1 MKNLYKFLH
10 MLLVSLK
17 VRFLFAKKAKKE
29 PGFSGQKFDISALPI
44 LERLNSHKNRSEF
57 EICVDGG
64 VNDSTVKY
72 LNVESVVSGSYILGA
87 PNPIKNIMHLQTSG
101 EYAQY

>member
-1 MKNLYKFLH
+1 LTIPQ
-10 MLLVSLK
+10 
-17 VRFLFAKKAKKE
+17 
-29 PGFSGQKFDISALPI
+29 PGFSGQRFDVSALPI
-44 LERLNSHKNRSEF
+44 LEKLNAHKNRSEF

-72 LNVESVVSGSYILGA
+72 LNVESVVSGSYILSA